1 MCVAVRL
8 LGVVQIVHDD
18 PIAAFARRGAA
29 DRGGTHDALAG
40 IPELAFDILIGGE
53 LHGVAPPCLVPL
65 RLHQGA
71 TVEGQLQRERVAVA
85 HTDPASTGG
94 RDPLPHGPEHGH
106 EEGLH
111 VPRRQVDQES
121 RGLTRRDRFQV
132 LADQINMPVRQKRCR
147 RFEHGPGLFHERP
160 QRAGGLPGEE
170 FILELGVPTEWVMV
184 HGALPR

>member
-1 MCVAVRL
+1 MT
-8 LGVVQIVHDD
+8 
-18 PIAAFARRGAA
+18 P
-29 DRGGTHDALAG
+29 LAG
-40 IPELAFDILIGGE
+40 IPKLAFDILIGGE

-132 LADQINMPVRQKRCR
+132 LADQINMPVRQKRWSSVR
-147 RFEHGPGLFHERP
+147 ARARPVPTNARNER
-160 QRAGGLPGEE
+160 AGLPGEE
-170 FILELGVPTEWVMV
+170 FILDIGAPTESVMV
-184 HGALPR
+184 HCDLPR